1 MNVIDTSLLT
11 ERIKEGKPIH
21 EDIILIS
28 LIEYPTLL
36 EYSGFHGKTIE
47 PELVDLK
54 FAHELQKRLAA
65 RGRMKGAAD
74 LIIAATCIH
83 LGAKLLTRDRDF
95 EDIRKVSDLNVII
108 E

>member
-11 ERIKEGKPIH
+11 ERIRDGKPID
-21 EDIILIS
+21 EDVILIS
-28 LIEYPTLL
+28 HIEYPMLF

-47 PELVDLK
+47 PDLSDLK
-54 FAHELQKRLAA
+54 LAHELQKRLAA

-83 LGAKLLTRDRDF
+83 LGATLFTRDHDF
-95 EDIRKVSDLNVII
+95 EDISKVSDLQVII
-108 E
+108 K